1 MSFFGGFFKSTDASV
16 PDSERFSVANLKAM
30 HQVLLD
36 NEAITCDN
44 YEDVVETLRKLSE
57 IVVYGDKK
65 SEILFDYFCEK
76 NMLGLFLK
84 ILQTTSRAADGGAG
98 TGAGTADEGTEG
110 GTRSQDRAPHTP
122 GFVAAVHVQIL
133 QTLSILCQ
141 CVRNPTS
148 LYYLLSNNYINE
160 VLEYA
165 FNFENDEGT

>member
-1 MSFFGGFFKSTDASV
+1 MSFFGGFFKSTDSSV

-84 ILQTTSRAADGGAG
+84 ILQTTSRAADGGAD
-98 TGAGTADEGTEG
+98 TGAGAADEDTGG
-110 GTRSQDRAPHTP
+110 GTRSQDRAPHTT

-165 FNFENDEGT
+165 FDFENDEGT

>member
-1 MSFFGGFFKSTDASV
+1 MSFFGGFFKSTEASV

-36 NEAITCDN
+36 NEAITYDN

-84 ILQTTSRAADGGAG
+84 ILQTTSKAAADGGAG
-98 TGAGTADEGTEG
+98 AADEGTEG
-110 GTRSQDRAPHTP
+110 GTCGHDRAPRTP
-122 GFVAAVHVQIL
+122 GYVAAVHVQIL

-165 FNFENDEGT
+165 FDFENDEGTQY